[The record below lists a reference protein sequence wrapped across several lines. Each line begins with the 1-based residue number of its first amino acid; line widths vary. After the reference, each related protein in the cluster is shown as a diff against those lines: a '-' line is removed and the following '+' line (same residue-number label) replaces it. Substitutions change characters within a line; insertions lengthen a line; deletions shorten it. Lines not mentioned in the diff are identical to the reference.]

1 MLCHKGLNLC
11 RDVKIIVLKFAS
23 DQTISLRIIN
33 EKQSYPVSEIQ
44 GRGNQLALYFQLNDA
59 ILSPGK

>member
-11 RDVKIIVLKFAS
+11 RDVKITVLKFAS

-33 EKQSYPVSEIQ
+33 EKQSYAASEIH